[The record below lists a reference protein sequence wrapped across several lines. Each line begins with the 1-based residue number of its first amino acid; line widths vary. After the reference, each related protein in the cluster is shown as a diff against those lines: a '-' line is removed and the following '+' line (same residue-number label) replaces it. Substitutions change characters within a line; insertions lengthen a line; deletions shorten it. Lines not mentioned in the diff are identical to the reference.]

1 MYLYRK
7 FLRAWLTVAS
17 LIGFLLGWVFIAQTI
32 EPENSATA
40 TTGETLTVDMP
51 TIPSVDNLE
60 TLTSDTGN
68 LQTFNFNQNSASFAP
83 RMRTGGS

>member
-7 FLRAWLTVAS
+7 LLRAWLTVAS
-17 LIGFLLGWVFIAQTI
+17 LIGFILGWVFIAQTI

-40 TTGETLTVDMP
+40 TTGETLTIDMP
-51 TIPSVDNLE
+51 TIPSVDNLD
-60 TLTSDTGN
+60 LTSDTGS
-68 LQTFNFNQNSASFAP
+68 LQTFNFNQNSSSFAP